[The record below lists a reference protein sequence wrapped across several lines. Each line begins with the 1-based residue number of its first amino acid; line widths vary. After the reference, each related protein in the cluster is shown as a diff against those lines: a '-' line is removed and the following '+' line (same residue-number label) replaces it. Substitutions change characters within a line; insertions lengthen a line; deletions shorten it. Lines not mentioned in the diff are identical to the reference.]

1 MSIMFYFNYKWTVLP
16 LPVNPQS
23 IEVRTAGTN
32 KTMEIVKLGE
42 INILRDV
49 KLAELTIESFF
60 PATADGPWVLT
71 KTVFV
76 KPQVYKAL
84 FEELRKNKKPCRLVV
99 SEIGINMEVSVESFQ
114 WSMEAGDPDMHYKL
128 QLKEYKPHAIKTVA
142 PKKNDL
148 ANTLNMAKKVLSV
161 VTGISSGGNTAR
173 QKTGFAIGDT
183 VIVDGRYWYD
193 SYGAS
198 PYGTFKNFTGKISK
212 IVADKKRKCRYHIT
226 TPSGDWRGWV
236 NESQMKHP

>member
-49 KLAELTIESFF
+49 KLSELTIESFF
-60 PATADGPWVLT
+60 PETADGPWVLT
-71 KTVFV
+71 KTVLV

-99 SEIGINMEVSVESFQ
+99 SDIGINMEVSVESFQ
-114 WSMEAGDPDMHYKL
+114 WSREAGDPDMHYKL
-128 QLKEYKPHAIKTVA
+128 QLKEYKPHAIKTVSI
-142 PKKNDL
+142 KQN
-148 ANTLNMAKKVLSV
+148 NTAKVIV
-161 VTGISSGGNTAR
+161 PTIGISTGGNTAR
-173 QKTGFAIGDT
+173 QKTGFAVGDT
-183 VIVDGRYWYD
+183 VIVNGKYWYD

-212 IVADKKRKCRYHIT
+212 IVADKKRKYRYHIT
-226 TPSGDWRGWV
+226 TPSGGWRGWV

>member
-23 IEVRTAGTN
+23 IEVRIAGTN

-71 KTVFV
+71 KTLFF

-99 SEIGINMEVSVESFQ
+99 SDIGINMEVSVESFQ

-128 QLKEYKPHAIKTVA
+128 QLKEYKPHAIKTVSVKQKA
-142 PKKNDL
+142 
-148 ANTLNMAKKVLSV
+148 AAKVIV
-161 VTGISSGGNTAR
+161 PTIGISTGGNTAR

-183 VIVDGRYWYD
+183 VVVNGKYWYD

-212 IVADKKRKCRYHIT
+212 IVADKKRKYRYHIT
-226 TPSGDWRGWV
+226 TPSGGWRGWV